1 MEGNLDK
8 VIFGKKTFGG
18 LLEEIYTNSKTKE
31 KQIAALIS
39 ELRPLVQDIGD
50 ATMIVPLISSYMDL
64 GIKNDEMLVKMATI
78 VQRALN
84 TASQS
89 DSGEFMMTEAEKA
102 QLMAEL
108 NNLK

>member
-1 MEGNLDK
+1 MDTNLDK

-18 LLEEIYTNSKTKE
+18 LLEEIYNNSKTKE
-31 KQIAALIS
+31 KQIVALIS

-84 TASQS
+84 STTQNE
-89 DSGEFMMTEAEKA
+89 SGEFVMTEAEKA
-102 QLMAEL
+102 QLLAEI
-108 NNLK
+108 NNIK